1 MPGSRAL
8 RLTQGRVGVGP
19 TERRVIVVDDDV
31 TPKPRVGD
39 ILNDPD
45 TQKRWKVLKV
55 QRTRIVMRFQIQ
67 GKKLIPEESKSH
79 AQ

>member
-8 RLTQGRVGVGP
+8 RLTLGRVGVGP

-39 ILNDPD
+39 I
-45 TQKRWKVLKV
+45 QKRY
-55 QRTRIVMRFQIQ
+55 RRIT
-67 GKKLIPEESKSH
+67 
-79 AQ
+79 A